1 MKPNMFYPLIVG
13 MCLMALGSSAKA
25 IIDIAVLKTENKNT
39 EKQLDRIEGKLSSI
53 HTYLTGEK

>member
-1 MKPNMFYPLIVG
+1 MFYPLIVG